1 MVEIEDTSLLGWR
14 LKTKV
19 MNGEDDDDK
28 FVMEVID
35 NYELLSINTSLY
47 YSNKG

>member
-1 MVEIEDTSLLGWR
+1 
-14 LKTKV
+14 